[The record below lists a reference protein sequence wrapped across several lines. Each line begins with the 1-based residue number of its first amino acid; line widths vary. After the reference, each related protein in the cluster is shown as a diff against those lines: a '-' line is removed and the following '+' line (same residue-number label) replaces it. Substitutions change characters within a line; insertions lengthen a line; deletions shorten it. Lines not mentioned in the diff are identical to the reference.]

1 MPGHSL
7 LRLAYEARAQRN
19 GDLRHDLA
27 VFTNL
32 LRAAGTGA
40 SPAASLQALRALTM
54 IRLDQPR
61 DFRSALAC
69 CLTGSIQD
77 RARFDAVYET
87 FWTAEVSLIPGQVGA
102 KRSPGGP
109 DSTGT
114 ATSAAAQP
122 SRSAGGRTP
131 GTRSLAGQAT
141 YSRQPGT
148 GGKVAAQPRR
158 EIDDLCRRLARAL
171 GTAPG
176 RRLISDPGGET
187 VDVRASLRH
196 NLRFGGE
203 LVLLQRTAR
212 RRDRPRVAVLCDVS
226 SSMMPHAPLF
236 LAFVHS
242 LTRLVRHVESA
253 VFNVEM
259 AVVTEVFRGMPL
271 SEALRWMDH
280 QQAVLSGGTRI
291 GHCLH
296 RFLGHLENCSVTG
309 SEAVVLILSD
319 GWDVGDVD
327 LLRSR
332 MQRLRGQ
339 AGRVIWCAPHAA
351 AAGYQPEVQGLRAA
365 LPYVDDYLD
374 FSSVASVR
382 QLVERFE
389 AVRPSGRPHGSAS
402 IGRRLTAIRERTPD
416 EYQEP

>member
-1 MPGHSL
+1 MPGPSL
-7 LRLAYEARAQRN
+7 LRLAYEARALRN
-19 GDLRHDLA
+19 GDLHHDLA
-27 VFTNL
+27 VFANL

-40 SPAASLQALRALTM
+40 SPAESLQALRALAM

-87 FWTAEVSLIPGQVGA
+87 FWTAEVSLIPGQVA
-102 KRSPGGP
+102 AERSPGGP
-109 DSTGT
+109 DATGT
-114 ATSAAAQP
+114 TASASPQP
-122 SRSAGGRTP
+122 SRPAAGRTP
-131 GTRSLAGQAT
+131 GTRRLAGQAT
-141 YSRQPGT
+141 YSREPGT

-158 EIDDLCRRLARAL
+158 EIDELCRPLARAL

-187 VDVRASLRH
+187 VNVRASLRH
-196 NLRFGGE
+196 NLRFGEE

-327 LLRSR
+327 LLRSS
-332 MQRLRGQ
+332 MQRLRGE
-339 AGRVIWCAPHAA
+339 AGRVIWCDPHAA
-351 AAGYQPEVQGLRAA
+351 AVGYQPQVQGLRAA

-374 FSSVASVR
+374 FSSVASLGL
-382 QLVERFE
+382 LVERFGGAPT
-389 AVRPSGRPHGSAS
+389 AVRPRRSAS
-402 IGRRLTAIRERTPD
+402 PAVG
-416 EYQEP
+416 

>member
-7 LRLAYEARAQRN
+7 LRLAHEARAQRN

-27 VFTNL
+27 VFANL
-32 LRAAGTGA
+32 LRTAGTGA

-54 IRLDQPR
+54 IRLDQPA

-69 CLTGSIQD
+69 SLTSSIQD
-77 RARFDAVYET
+77 RARFDAVYDT
-87 FWTAEVSLIPGQVGA
+87 FWAAEVPAIPGRLLA
-102 KRSPGGP
+102 ERSPGGP

-114 ATSAAAQP
+114 AASAVAQP
-122 SRSAGGRTP
+122 SRAAAGRTP
-131 GTRSLAGQAT
+131 GTRSLAGRAT
-141 YSRQPGT
+141 YSREPGT

-158 EIDDLCRRLARAL
+158 EIDELCRRLARAL
-171 GTAPG
+171 GTARG
-176 RRLISDPGGET
+176 RRLVSDPSGET

-196 NLRFGGE
+196 NLRFGEE

-253 VFNVEM
+253 VFNVEL
-259 AVVTEVFRGMPL
+259 AIVTEVFRGMPL

-296 RFLGHLENCSVTG
+296 RFLSHLENCSITG

-327 LLRSR
+327 LLRSSMR
-332 MQRLRGQ
+332 RLRGQ
-339 AGRVIWCAPHAA
+339 VSRILWCDPHAA
-351 AAGYQPEVQGLRAA
+351 AAGYQPQVQGLRAA

-374 FSSVASVR
+374 FSSVASLD

-389 AVRPSGRPHGSAS
+389 GARLPSGPMGWLHRPSADGHQRKDS
-402 IGRRLTAIRERTPD
+402 R
-416 EYQEP
+416 

>member
-7 LRLAYEARAQRN
+7 LRLAHEARTHRN

-27 VFTNL
+27 VFANL
-32 LRAAGTGA
+32 LRATGIGA

-102 KRSPGGP
+102 ERSPGGP

-141 YSRQPGT
+141 YSREPGT

-158 EIDDLCRRLARAL
+158 EIDELCRRLARAL

-176 RRLISDPGGET
+176 RRLISDPSGET

-196 NLRFGGE
+196 NLRFGEE

-226 SSMMPHAPLF
+226 SSMMPHAALF

-327 LLRSR
+327 LLRSS

-339 AGRVIWCAPHAA
+339 AGRVIWCDPHAA
-351 AAGYQPEVQGLRAA
+351 AAGYQPQVQGLRAA

-402 IGRRLTAIRERTPD
+402 IGRRLTAIQRKD
-416 EYQEP
+416 S

>member
-7 LRLAYEARAQRN
+7 LRLAYEARTQRN

-27 VFTNL
+27 IFANL

-40 SPAASLQALRALTM
+40 SPAASIQALRALTM

-69 CLTGSIQD
+69 CLTGSVQD

-87 FWTAEVSLIPGQVGA
+87 FWTAEVPLVPGQVGA
-102 KRSPGGP
+102 ARRPGGP

-114 ATSAAAQP
+114 TTSAAAQP
-122 SRSAGGRTP
+122 SRPAAGRPP
-131 GTRSLAGQAT
+131 GKRSLAGRAT
-141 YSRQPGT
+141 YSREPGT
-148 GGKVAAQPRR
+148 GGNVAAQPRR
-158 EIDDLCRRLARAL
+158 EIDELCRRLARAL
-171 GTAPG
+171 GKAPG
-176 RRLISDPGGET
+176 RRLISDPSGET
-187 VDVRASLRH
+187 VNVRASLRH
-196 NLRFGGE
+196 NLRFGEE
-203 LVLLQRTAR
+203 LVLLQRTAH

-259 AVVTEVFRGMPL
+259 AVVTDVFRGMPL

-296 RFLGHLENCSVTG
+296 RFLGHLENCSITG
-309 SEAVVLILSD
+309 SEAVTLILSD

-327 LLRSR
+327 LLRSS
-332 MQRLRGQ
+332 MQRLRSQ
-339 AGRVIWCAPHAA
+339 AGRVIWCDPHAA
-351 AAGYQPEVQGLRAA
+351 AAGYQPQVQGLRAA
-365 LPYVDDYLD
+365 LPYIDDYLD
-374 FSSVASVR
+374 FSSVASLG

-389 AVRPSGRPHGSAS
+389 RVRPAVRPYGSAS
-402 IGRRLTAIRERTPD
+402 SAVG
-416 EYQEP
+416 

>member
-7 LRLAYEARAQRN
+7 VRLAYEARTQRN

-27 VFTNL
+27 VFANL
-32 LRAAGTGA
+32 LRAAGTGT

-69 CLTGSIQD
+69 CLTGSLQD

-87 FWTAEVSLIPGQVGA
+87 FWTRDVSLIPGQAGA
-102 KRSPGGP
+102 ERSPGGP
-109 DSTGT
+109 DSTRT
-114 ATSAAAQP
+114 ARSAAAQP
-122 SRSAGGRTP
+122 SRSAGDRTP
-131 GTRSLAGQAT
+131 GTRGLAGQAT
-141 YSRQPGT
+141 YSREPGT

-176 RRLISDPGGET
+176 RRLISDPSGET
-187 VDVRASLRH
+187 VDVRASLRY
-196 NLRFGGE
+196 NLRFGE
-203 LVLLQRTAR
+203 DLLQRTAR

-271 SEALRWMDH
+271 GEALRWMDH
-280 QQAVLSGGTRI
+280 KQAVLSGGTKI

-296 RFLGHLENCSVTG
+296 RFLAHLENCSVTG

-327 LLRSR
+327 LLRSS

-339 AGRVIWCAPHAA
+339 AGRVIWCDPHAA
-351 AAGYQPEVQGLRAA
+351 AVGYQPQVQGLRAV

-374 FSSVASVR
+374 FSSAASVR
-382 QLVERFE
+382 ELVERFE
-389 AVRPSGRPHGSAS
+389 AARPSGRAS
-402 IGRRLTAIRERTPD
+402 NGRRLTAIREGTPD
-416 EYQEP
+416 EY